1 MRLRNF
7 LIHGRLASVAVLLL
21 LVASAAQAGT
31 VSGVVHNGTNGN
43 KAAAGVDVLLIQL
56 QGGMSV
62 VANTKTD
69 ADGRYHFDNP
79 GIGQGPML
87 IRAVYRGVF
96 FHQPLTPGTSTVD
109 VTVYEPTTNPAA
121 IQVPLRLLVFQPN
134 GDKLMVGEE
143 YSIQNNS
150 NPPAA
155 YFKQDGNFEFTIPQG
170 ADLDQVSTFG
180 PSGMPVRQ
188 GTIDKGKGR
197 YAISYAFQPGQ
208 NGVRISYIL
217 PYTGNQAQIR
227 ESSTYD
233 AQRVLLV
240 IPPTMQIASAG
251 FNAAGT
257 EQGFNVFSK
266 ESMKAGTGF
275 DVTVSGTAPPP
286 ADAVGVGGAPPDQA
300 NGRDSGP
307 DTTIETAP
315 ARIGD
320 EKWILLGGLAAIF
333 AVGVGLLLRQ
343 PVPEVASAPAPP
355 PFPKAAKRSAPRK
368 QRQRKPRARTAL
380 RRREDHAGSELESGL
395 PERHT
400 AAPGIAAP
408 GGHHHGR
415 GVCTGAGTRGAI
427 AARSGPGLSRRA
439 CPLRSHL
446 PRTAGPMP
454 ATNGP
459 QRARNGLT
467 IQFSEVE
474 KRYGMRLA
482 LRGVSLAIAAGRM
495 RGARRPQRIGKN
507 DAAED
512 RGAIDAAFARKNCIL
527 LRREIPSRSR
537 K

>member
-1 MRLRNF
+1 MKLQDYLIRRRLV
-7 LIHGRLASVAVLLL
+7 SVVALLM
-21 LVASAAQAGT
+21 LVSAAAQAGT
-31 VSGVVHNGTNGN
+31 VSGVVHNGTNSN

-62 VANTKTD
+62 VASTKTD
-69 ADGRYHFDNP
+69 SDGRYHFDNP

-96 FHQPLTPGTSTVD
+96 FHQPLTPGTSNVD
-109 VTVYEPTTNPAA
+109 VTIYEATTNPAA

-208 NGVRISYIL
+208 NGVRISYIV
-217 PYTGNQAQIR
+217 PYSGNQAQIR

-240 IPPTMQIASAG
+240 IPPTMQVASSG

-257 EQGFNVFSK
+257 EQGYNVFSK
-266 ESMKAGTGF
+266 ESFKAGMGF

-286 ADAVGVGGAPPDQA
+286 AEASASSSPDQV

-307 DTTIETAP
+307 ESTIETAP
-315 ARIGD
+315 ARIDD

-333 AVGVGLLLRQ
+333 AVGVGLLFRK
-343 PVPEVASAPAPP
+343 PVLPEMASAPAPP
-355 PFPKAAKRSAPRK
+355 PAPKGRKAQRAAQAKAAQAAPPPPPVERVK
-368 QRQRKPRARTAL
+368 QEVNSNLDSLKDTLLRLEL
-380 RRREDHAGSELESGL
+380 RRQ
-395 PERHT
+395 
-400 AAPGIAAP
+400 
-408 GGHHHGR
+408 
-415 GVCTGAGTRGAI
+415 AGTITDSEYALERG
-427 AARSGPGLSRRA
+427 RA
-439 CPLRSHL
+439 E
-446 PRTAGPMP
+446 
-454 ATNGP
+454 
-459 QRARNGLT
+459 Q
-467 IQFSEVE
+467 
-474 KRYGMRLA
+474 
-482 LRGVSLAIAAGRM
+482 
-495 RGARRPQRIGKN
+495 
-507 DAAED
+507 
-512 RGAIDAAFARKNCIL
+512 L
-527 LRREIPSRSR
+527 LRDLVQG
-537 K
+537 

>member
-1 MRLRNF
+1 MKSRDN
-7 LIHGRLASVAVLLL
+7 LIRRHLVSVLALLL
-21 LVASAAQAGT
+21 LASAAAQAGT
-31 VSGVVHNGTNGN
+31 VSGVVHNGTNSN

-62 VANTKTD
+62 VASTKTD
-69 ADGRYHFDNP
+69 SDGRYHFDNP

-87 IRAVYRGVF
+87 IRAGYRGVF
-96 FHQPLTPGTSTVD
+96 FHQPLTPGTSNVD
-109 VTVYEPTTNPAA
+109 VTIYEATTNPAA

-208 NGVRISYIL
+208 NGVRISYIV

-240 IPPTMQIASAG
+240 IPPTMQVASAG

-257 EQGFNVFSK
+257 EQGYNVCSK
-266 ESMKAGTGF
+266 ESLKAGNGF

-286 ADAVGVGGAPPDQA
+286 AEASASGSSPDQV
-300 NGRDSGP
+300 NGRDSSP
-307 DTTIETAP
+307 ETTIESAP
-315 ARIGD
+315 ARLGN
-320 EKWILLGGLAAIF
+320 ERWILLGGLAAIF

-355 PFPKAAKRSAPRK
+355 PAPKGRKAQRAAQAKAAPPAQP
-368 QRQRKPRARTAL
+368 ARPVEKITQEVNSNLDSLKDTLLRLEL
-380 RRREDHAGSELESGL
+380 RRQ
-395 PERHT
+395 
-400 AAPGIAAP
+400 
-408 GGHHHGR
+408 
-415 GVCTGAGTRGAI
+415 AGTITDAEYALERG
-427 AARSGPGLSRRA
+427 RA
-439 CPLRSHL
+439 E
-446 PRTAGPMP
+446 
-454 ATNGP
+454 
-459 QRARNGLT
+459 Q
-467 IQFSEVE
+467 
-474 KRYGMRLA
+474 
-482 LRGVSLAIAAGRM
+482 
-495 RGARRPQRIGKN
+495 
-507 DAAED
+507 
-512 RGAIDAAFARKNCIL
+512 L
-527 LRREIPSRSR
+527 LRDLVQG
-537 K
+537 

>member
-1 MRLRNF
+1 MKLRDNLVQWRLLN
-7 LIHGRLASVAVLLL
+7 VAALL
-21 LVASAAQAGT
+21 LVMSAAAQAGT
-31 VSGVVHNGTNGN
+31 VSGVVHNGTNNN
-43 KAAAGVDVLLIQL
+43 KIAPGVDVLLIQL

-62 VANTKTD
+62 VASTKTD
-69 ADGRYHFDNP
+69 ADGRFHFDNP

-96 FHQPLTPGTSTVD
+96 FHQPLTPGTSNVD

-170 ADLDQVSTFG
+170 AEIDQVSTFG

-240 IPPTMQIASAG
+240 IPPTMQVASAG

-257 EQGFNVFSK
+257 EQGYNVFSK
-266 ESMKAGTGF
+266 ESLKAGTGF
-275 DVTVSGTAPPP
+275 DVSVSGTAPPP
-286 ADAVGVGGAPPDQA
+286 AEASASSSPDQV
-300 NGRDSGP
+300 NGRDSSP
-307 DTTIETAP
+307 ETTIETAP

-333 AVGVGLLLRQ
+333 AVGVGLLLRK
-343 PVPEVASAPAPP
+343 PIPEVASAPAPP
-355 PFPKAAKRSAPRK
+355 APKGRKAQRAAQAAQAKAAATTLSPPPVERVTQEVNSNLDSLKDTLLRLE
-368 QRQRKPRARTAL
+368 L
-380 RRREDHAGSELESGL
+380 RRQ
-395 PERHT
+395 
-400 AAPGIAAP
+400 
-408 GGHHHGR
+408 
-415 GVCTGAGTRGAI
+415 AGTITDADYALERG
-427 AARSGPGLSRRA
+427 RA
-439 CPLRSHL
+439 E
-446 PRTAGPMP
+446 
-454 ATNGP
+454 
-459 QRARNGLT
+459 Q
-467 IQFSEVE
+467 
-474 KRYGMRLA
+474 
-482 LRGVSLAIAAGRM
+482 
-495 RGARRPQRIGKN
+495 
-507 DAAED
+507 
-512 RGAIDAAFARKNCIL
+512 L
-527 LRREIPSRSR
+527 LRDLVQG
-537 K
+537 

>member
-1 MRLRNF
+1 MKLWDYQIRRRLV
-7 LIHGRLASVAVLLL
+7 SVVALLL
-21 LVASAAQAGT
+21 LVSAAAQAGT
-31 VSGVVHNGTNGN
+31 VSGVVHNGTNSN
-43 KAAAGVDVLLIQL
+43 KTAAGVDVLLIQL

-62 VANTKTD
+62 VASTKTD
-69 ADGRYHFDNP
+69 ADGRFHFDNP

-96 FHQPLTPGTSTVD
+96 FHQPLTPGTSNLD
-109 VTVYEPTTNPAA
+109 VTVFEPTTNPAA

-170 ADLDQVSTFG
+170 AEIDQVSTFG

-240 IPPTMQIASAG
+240 IPPTMQVASAG

-257 EQGFNVFSK
+257 EQGYNVFSK
-266 ESMKAGTGF
+266 ESLKAGAGF
-275 DVTVSGTAPPP
+275 DVSVSGTAPPP
-286 ADAVGVGGAPPDQA
+286 AEASASSSPDQV
-300 NGRDSGP
+300 NGRDSSP
-307 DTTIETAP
+307 ETTIETAP

-333 AVGVGLLLRQ
+333 AVGVALLLRK
-343 PVPEVASAPAPP
+343 PIPEVASAPATPPAPKGRKAQRAAQAAQAKAAAAVQAPP
-355 PFPKAAKRSAPRK
+355 PVEKITQEVNSNLDSLKDTLLRLE
-368 QRQRKPRARTAL
+368 L
-380 RRREDHAGSELESGL
+380 RRQ
-395 PERHT
+395 
-400 AAPGIAAP
+400 
-408 GGHHHGR
+408 
-415 GVCTGAGTRGAI
+415 AGTITDADYALERG
-427 AARSGPGLSRRA
+427 RA
-439 CPLRSHL
+439 E
-446 PRTAGPMP
+446 
-454 ATNGP
+454 
-459 QRARNGLT
+459 Q
-467 IQFSEVE
+467 
-474 KRYGMRLA
+474 
-482 LRGVSLAIAAGRM
+482 
-495 RGARRPQRIGKN
+495 
-507 DAAED
+507 
-512 RGAIDAAFARKNCIL
+512 L
-527 LRREIPSRSR
+527 LRDLVQG
-537 K
+537 

>member
-1 MRLRNF
+1 MKSRNN
-7 LIHGRLASVAVLLL
+7 LVRWQLCSVAALLL
-21 LVASAAQAGT
+21 FVSAAAHAGT
-31 VSGVVHNGTNGN
+31 VSGVVHNGTNSN
-43 KAAAGVDVLLIQL
+43 KIAAGVDVLLIQL

-62 VANTKTD
+62 VASTKTD
-69 ADGRYHFDNP
+69 AEGRYHFDNP

-109 VTVYEPTTNPAA
+109 VTIFEPTTNPAA

-134 GDKLMVGEE
+134 GGKLMVGEE

-170 ADLDQVSTFG
+170 AELDQVSTFG

-208 NGVRISYIL
+208 NGVRISYII

-240 IPPTMQIASAG
+240 IPPTMQVASTG
-251 FNAAGT
+251 FSAAGT

-266 ESMKAGTGF
+266 ETVKAGTGF

-286 ADAVGVGGAPPDQA
+286 AEASASSSGPDQV
-300 NGRDSGP
+300 NGRDSSP
-307 DTTIETAP
+307 ETTIEAAP
-315 ARIGD
+315 ARLGD

-333 AVGVGLLLRQ
+333 AVGVGLLLRK

-355 PFPKAAKRSAPRK
+355 PAPKGRKAQRAAQAKAAPAAPPTPPVERVTQEVNSNLDSLK
-368 QRQRKPRARTAL
+368 DTLLRLEL
-380 RRREDHAGSELESGL
+380 RRQ
-395 PERHT
+395 
-400 AAPGIAAP
+400 
-408 GGHHHGR
+408 
-415 GVCTGAGTRGAI
+415 AGTITDAEYALERG
-427 AARSGPGLSRRA
+427 RA
-439 CPLRSHL
+439 E
-446 PRTAGPMP
+446 
-454 ATNGP
+454 
-459 QRARNGLT
+459 Q
-467 IQFSEVE
+467 
-474 KRYGMRLA
+474 
-482 LRGVSLAIAAGRM
+482 
-495 RGARRPQRIGKN
+495 
-507 DAAED
+507 
-512 RGAIDAAFARKNCIL
+512 L
-527 LRREIPSRSR
+527 LRDLVQG
-537 K
+537 

>member
-1 MRLRNF
+1 MKLRNF

-21 LVASAAQAGT
+21 FIASATRAGT
-31 VSGVVHNGTNGN
+31 VTGIVHNGTNGN
-43 KAAAGVDVLLIQL
+43 KAAAGVDMLLIQL

-96 FHQPLTPGTSTVD
+96 FHQPLTPGTSSVD
-109 VTVYEPTTNPAA
+109 VTVFEPTTNPAA

-143 YSIQNNS
+143 YSVQNNS

-217 PYTGNQAQIR
+217 PYTGNQAQLR

-266 ESMKAGTGF
+266 ESMKAGNGF

-286 ADAVGVGGAPPDQA
+286 ADASAGGSSPDQV
-300 NGRDSGP
+300 NGRDSSP
-307 DTTIETAP
+307 ETTIETAP

-333 AVGVGLLLRQ
+333 AVGVGLLVRQ
-343 PVPEVASAPAPP
+343 PVPEVESAPTPPPVAKGRKAQRAAQAKAAPPAPP
-355 PFPKAAKRSAPRK
+355 TPPVERITQEVNSNLDSLKDTLLRLE
-368 QRQRKPRARTAL
+368 L
-380 RRREDHAGSELESGL
+380 RRQ
-395 PERHT
+395 
-400 AAPGIAAP
+400 
-408 GGHHHGR
+408 
-415 GVCTGAGTRGAI
+415 AGTITDSEYALERG
-427 AARSGPGLSRRA
+427 RA
-439 CPLRSHL
+439 E
-446 PRTAGPMP
+446 
-454 ATNGP
+454 
-459 QRARNGLT
+459 Q
-467 IQFSEVE
+467 
-474 KRYGMRLA
+474 
-482 LRGVSLAIAAGRM
+482 
-495 RGARRPQRIGKN
+495 
-507 DAAED
+507 
-512 RGAIDAAFARKNCIL
+512 L
-527 LRREIPSRSR
+527 LRDLVQG
-537 K
+537 